1 MGMKGD
7 PAVRL
12 CVTCGQLKAADQFAP
27 RPRKCVACQQA
38 QPGRGDRPGRPR
50 DPHAAVQA
58 RARDQALRRLGLEHL
73 NAYRE
78 LYRAERRAIPDSVP
92 TDRARNLAVSR
103 ALRTLER
110 QHRHRYKEL
119 FQQEF
124 KRARSQPHPR
134 RPGRPPGAPD
144 RLTIAPKTES
154 TWQRD
159 GAGRRPPREQGEG
172 ARQRAK
178 LQAVRERAAELF
190 AQGVPTSSVARRL
203 RVARQTAVSWRARWR
218 EGGAAALRSRGP
230 SRRPAVPDSQLPA
243 IEKALLKGAGAH
255 GFDGDVWN
263 AARVAVVIQQVTG
276 VQLGARAVQ
285 RLLHERLGWSV
296 QPIAGRQRSAQSAE
310 TAATGVPA
318 GQGAGQGQR

>member
-1 MGMKGD
+1 MSMKGD

-27 RPRKCVACQQA
+27 RRRKCVACQQA
-38 QPGRGDRPGRPR
+38 QPGRGDRPGRPPLR
-50 DPHAAVQA
+50 DPHAAVRA

-92 TDRARNLAVSR
+92 TDRARSLAVSR
-103 ALRTLER
+103 ALRMLER

-119 FQQEF
+119 YQQEL
-124 KRARSQPHPR
+124 KHARSQLHPR

-154 TWQRD
+154 TWRRD
-159 GAGRRPPREQGEG
+159 GAGHRPPREQGEG

-178 LQAVRERAAELF
+178 LQAVREQAAELF
-190 AQGVPTSSVARRL
+190 AQGVATSSVARRL
-203 RVARQTAVSWRARWR
+203 GVARQTAVSWHARWR

-230 SRRPAVPDSQLPA
+230 SRHPAIPDSQLPA
-243 IEKALLKGAGAH
+243 IEKALLKGPGAY
-255 GFDGDVWN
+255 GFDGDVWT
-263 AARVAVVIQQVTG
+263 AARVAVVIQRVTG
-276 VQLGARAVQ
+276 VQLRSTTVQ
-285 RLLHERLGWSV
+285 RLLRERLGWSV
-296 QPIAGRQRSAQSAE
+296 QPIAARGRPQPR
-310 TAATGVPA
+310 GPA
-318 GQGAGQGQR
+318 SRVGQGTGQGQQ